1 MDSITTAN
9 FNPAYIHPEEEPDVN
24 EINTGIT
31 QIKTDLKYIDDTL
44 TSLASNYNSLLEN
57 AKSKINNVK
66 TLINAEKER
75 QEDINILCNKYSAF
89 SSTINLNES
98 NFAGNLTFTN
108 NILTGAVSS
117 TKDVSFSV
125 KDVNGNGQ
133 EGNTYV
139 YANEAFTEKT
149 LKTNNTSNIS
159 DNNLTTYYE
168 YQRITM
174 NNSDSGPLSF
184 NKDSNEA
191 ECSIVLSSDEYI
203 NKIVVNSDRDDLIL
217 KEVYTSN
224 DGDSFTLD
232 KTYNVQINKNQEKY
246 SNQEY
251 IYGSGIIAVPVTKYV
266 KLCFKSNG
274 YTDDV
279 LAYEKA
285 FTDSSSTTTKI
296 VTVTSAK
303 RHLIKLNGVTLS
315 KNVYTEGTSTTSE
328 LITDPVKYISLY
340 CNEYVNSNNSMSS
353 LVNYYLII
361 NGTEYEIVPINS
373 QRNGNKI
380 IRVSSTTYK
389 LDNTIYVTESIKRAK
404 LKIKVNATSS
414 VTPYISN
421 MKILIGGLD

>member
-389 LDNTIYVTESIKRAK
+389 LDNTIYVTESIKCK
-404 LKIKVNATSS
+404 T
-414 VTPYISN
+414 
-421 MKILIGGLD
+421 

>member
-389 LDNTIYVTESIKRAK
+389 LDNTIYVTESIKSAK